1 MAIYRIHKEDNFVI
15 IDKAFLLNE
24 EISLKAKGLLA
35 LLLSYPDNW
44 QFYKAE
50 IVQHTTDKENSLNSG
65 LKELIENGYIVRKQR
80 KDENGKFEG
89 YEYHV
94 YEKPSTEKPSTEK
107 PSTEKP
113 STEKPSTEKPSTEKP
128 STEKPST
135 EKPSTEKPSTEKP
148 STEKPST
155 EKPILLN
162 NKNTKNKNTKNKNTK
177 TTPSPELV
185 SEFKEWY
192 SKYPHPRNEQQTMKN
207 YINTRKTYSAEQ
219 LMTALNNYLAEIEE
233 QHTDKRYI
241 KYSTNFVGQEKA
253 FVDYLDTPAQPALT
267 EETDDSYIA
276 TIEAEDPEYAARL
289 RRRDNDV

>member
-113 STEKPSTEKPSTEKP
+113 STEKA

>member
-113 STEKPSTEKPSTEKP
+113 
-128 STEKPST
+128 
-135 EKPSTEKPSTEKP
+135 
-148 STEKPST
+148 
-155 EKPILLN
+155 ILLN

-185 SEFKEWY
+185 SEFKAWY
-192 SKYPHPRNEQQTMKN
+192 SKYPNQRNEQQTMRN
-207 YINTRKTYSAEQ
+207 YINTRNKYSAEQ
-219 LMTALNNYLAEIEE
+219 LMTALDNYLADIEKNN
-233 QHTDKRYI
+233 TDKRYI
-241 KYSTNFVGQEKA
+241 KYSTNFVGKEQA

>member
-128 STEKPST
+128 
-135 EKPSTEKPSTEKP
+135 
-148 STEKPST
+148 
-155 EKPILLN
+155 ILLN
-162 NKNTKNKNTKNKNTK
+162 NKNTKNKNTK

-219 LMTALNNYLAEIEE
+219 LMTALNNYLA
-233 QHTDKRYI
+233 
-241 KYSTNFVGQEKA
+241 
-253 FVDYLDTPAQPALT
+253 
-267 EETDDSYIA
+267 

>member
-107 PSTEKP
+107 P
-113 STEKPSTEKPSTEKP
+113 
-128 STEKPST
+128 
-135 EKPSTEKPSTEKP
+135 
-148 STEKPST
+148 
-155 EKPILLN
+155 ILLN

-241 KYSTNFVGQEKA
+241 KHSTNFVGQEKA

>member
-107 PSTEKP
+107 P
-113 STEKPSTEKPSTEKP
+113 
-128 STEKPST
+128 
-135 EKPSTEKPSTEKP
+135 
-148 STEKPST
+148 
-155 EKPILLN
+155 ILLN
-162 NKNTKNKNTKNKNTK
+162 NKNTKNKNTK

-241 KYSTNFVGQEKA
+241 KHSTNFVGQEKA
-253 FVDYLDTPAQPALT
+253 FVDYLDTKAVSAEVST
-267 EETDDSYIA
+267 EENSESYFA

-289 RRRDNDV
+289 RRRGKDV

>member
-113 STEKPSTEKPSTEKP
+113 STEKP
-128 STEKPST
+128 
-135 EKPSTEKPSTEKP
+135 
-148 STEKPST
+148 
-155 EKPILLN
+155 ILLN
-162 NKNTKNKNTKNKNTK
+162 NKNTKNKNTKNKNTKNKNTK

>member
-1 MAIYRIHKEDNFVI
+1 MAIYRIHKEDNYVI
-15 IDKAFLLNE
+15 VDKAFLLNE
-24 EISLKAKGLLA
+24 KISLKAKGLLA
-35 LLLSYPDNW
+35 LMLSYPDNW

-94 YEKPSTEKPSTEK
+94 YEKPSTEKPSTENPSTEN

-113 STEKPSTEKPSTEKP
+113 STEN
-128 STEKPST
+128 
-135 EKPSTEKPSTEKP
+135 
-148 STEKPST
+148 
-155 EKPILLN
+155 PILLN
-162 NKNTKNKNTKNKNTK
+162 NKNTK

-207 YINTRKTYSAEQ
+207 YIKARKTYSAEQ

-241 KYSTNFVGQEKA
+241 KHSTNFVGQEQA
-253 FVDYLDTPAQPALT
+253 FVDYLDTKAVSTEVST
-267 EETDDSYIA
+267 EENSESYFA

>member
-94 YEKPSTEKPSTEK
+94 Y
-107 PSTEKP
+107 
-113 STEKPSTEKPSTEKP
+113 
-128 STEKPST
+128 
-135 EKPSTEKPSTEKP
+135 EKPSTEKP

>member
-1 MAIYRIHKEDNFVI
+1 MAIYRIHKEDNYVI
-15 IDKAFLLNE
+15 VDKAFLLNE
-24 EISLKAKGLLA
+24 KISLKAKGLLA
-35 LLLSYPDNW
+35 LMLSYPDNW

-94 YEKPSTEKPSTEK
+94 YEKPSTEKPSTENPSTEN

-113 STEKPSTEKPSTEKP
+113 STEN
-128 STEKPST
+128 
-135 EKPSTEKPSTEKP
+135 
-148 STEKPST
+148 
-155 EKPILLN
+155 PILLN

-207 YINTRKTYSAEQ
+207 YIKARKTYSAEQ

-241 KYSTNFVGQEKA
+241 KHSTNFVGQEQA
-253 FVDYLDTPAQPALT
+253 FVDYLDTKAVSTEVST
-267 EETDDSYIA
+267 EENSESYFA

>member
-94 YEKPSTEKPSTEK
+94 YEKPSTK
-107 PSTEKP
+107 
-113 STEKPSTEKPSTEKP
+113 
-128 STEKPST
+128 
-135 EKPSTEKPSTEKP
+135 KP

-162 NKNTKNKNTKNKNTK
+162 NKNTKNKNTK

-289 RRRDNDV
+289 RRRDNDVCATTNSCQL

>member
-113 STEKPSTEKPSTEKP
+113 STEKP
-128 STEKPST
+128 
-135 EKPSTEKPSTEKP
+135 
-148 STEKPST
+148 
-155 EKPILLN
+155 ILLN
-162 NKNTKNKNTKNKNTK
+162 NKNTKNKNTK

>member
-113 STEKPSTEKPSTEKP
+113 
-128 STEKPST
+128 
-135 EKPSTEKPSTEKP
+135 
-148 STEKPST
+148 
-155 EKPILLN
+155 ILLN

-177 TTPSPELV
+177 TTPSPELG

>member
-94 YEKPSTEKPSTEK
+94 YEKPSTEKT
-107 PSTEKP
+107 
-113 STEKPSTEKPSTEKP
+113 STEKP

>member
-89 YEYHV
+89 YEYNV
-94 YEKPSTEKPSTEK
+94 Y
-107 PSTEKP
+107 
-113 STEKPSTEKPSTEKP
+113 
-128 STEKPST
+128 
-135 EKPSTEKPSTEKP
+135 EKPSTEKP

>member
-113 STEKPSTEKPSTEKP
+113 
-128 STEKPST
+128 
-135 EKPSTEKPSTEKP
+135 
-148 STEKPST
+148 
-155 EKPILLN
+155 ILLN
-162 NKNTKNKNTKNKNTK
+162 NKNTKNKNTK

>member
-113 STEKPSTEKPSTEKP
+113 
-128 STEKPST
+128 
-135 EKPSTEKPSTEKP
+135 
-148 STEKPST
+148 
-155 EKPILLN
+155 ILLN

-207 YINTRKTYSAEQ
+207 YINTRKTYSVEQ